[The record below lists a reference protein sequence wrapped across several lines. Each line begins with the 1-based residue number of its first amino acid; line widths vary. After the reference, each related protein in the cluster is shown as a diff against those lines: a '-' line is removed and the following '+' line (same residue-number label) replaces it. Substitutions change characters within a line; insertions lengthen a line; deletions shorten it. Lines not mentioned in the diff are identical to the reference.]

1 MKRMP
6 TVRPVPVSHILAATL
21 RLAAEHH
28 DAGRLDEA
36 TDLYREV
43 CAIDPWNADATFLLS
58 VAARQSGQRGQGRR
72 LLKRALA
79 LDPRRA
85 IFRCEPQIRGTSN
98 PDGISPGRA

>member
-1 MKRMP
+1 MNRMP
-6 TVRPVPVSHILAATL
+6 TQRPVPVSHILAATL
-21 RLAAEHH
+21 RLAVEHH

-58 VAARQSGQRGQGRR
+58 VAARQSGQRGQSRR

-85 IFRCEPQIRGTSN
+85 IFRCEPQLRGACN
-98 PDGISPGRA
+98 HDGISPGHA